1 MARTKNDKRY
11 EEEAEQFR
19 IFRQANIGLSL
30 EGLIVDAFRWYDA
43 RRERETCEYRQFL
56 DGNALCNRIVE
67 KQARE
72 RMAHICTTEDIDESC
87 GQDIIEK
94 EGK

>member
-1 MARTKNDKRY
+1 MDKY
-11 EEEAEQFR
+11 E
-19 IFRQANIGLSL
+19 QAAVEWNEHHPMMEVPEGYLSC
-30 EGLIVDAFRWYDA
+30 AFRWYDEQ
-43 RRERETCEYRQFL
+43 RERETCEYRQFL